1 MTTNREDASTVME
14 EVEMNIVLL
23 MVKNLILKLNIPL
36 TIKTVLPKDGA
47 KFHLFSIL
55 DSNYFLI
62 SHF

>member
-14 EVEMNIVLL
+14 EVEKNIVLL

-36 TIKTVLPKDGA
+36 TIKTVLLKDGA